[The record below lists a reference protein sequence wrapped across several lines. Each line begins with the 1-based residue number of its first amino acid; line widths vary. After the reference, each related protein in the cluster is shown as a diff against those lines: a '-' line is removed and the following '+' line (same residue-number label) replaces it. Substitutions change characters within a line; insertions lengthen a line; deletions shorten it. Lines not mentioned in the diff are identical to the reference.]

1 MRPEQKQ
8 HLIEIYARTLEQFGD
23 TPEAV
28 HWRGVSQ
35 RYRFKVLTEIADLS
49 AADVLDYGCG
59 KGDLYPYLLEMG
71 FRGRYTGFD
80 INPELISLAQKK
92 FPGARFAVK
101 DLEEDDAGEPFDYV
115 LMSGIFNNRLA
126 DNWGMMTAV
135 LRKAFAVARLGLAFN
150 AISTYVNTEQP
161 EMYYAS
167 PEETLRFCLSE
178 LSRDVTLK
186 HGEPP
191 FNFGVY
197 VYRRAEWKP

>member
-1 MRPEQKQ
+1 MRSEQKQ
-8 HLIEIYARTLEQFGD
+8 HLIEIYTRTLQEFGD

-49 AADVLDYGCG
+49 TAEVLDYGCG

-80 INPELISLAQKK
+80 INPEMIALAQRK
-92 FPGARFAVK
+92 FPAARFVVK
-101 DLEEDDAGEPFDYV
+101 DLEEDEVREQFDYV
-115 LMSGIFNNRLA
+115 LMSGLFNNRLQ

-135 LRKAFAVARLGLAFN
+135 LRKAFALARRALAFN

-167 PEETLRFCLSE
+167 PEETLRFCVSE
-178 LSRDVTLK
+178 LSRDVTLR
-186 HGEPP
+186 HHEPP
-191 FNFGVY
+191 YNFAVY
-197 VYRRAEWKP
+197 VFRRPEWRP